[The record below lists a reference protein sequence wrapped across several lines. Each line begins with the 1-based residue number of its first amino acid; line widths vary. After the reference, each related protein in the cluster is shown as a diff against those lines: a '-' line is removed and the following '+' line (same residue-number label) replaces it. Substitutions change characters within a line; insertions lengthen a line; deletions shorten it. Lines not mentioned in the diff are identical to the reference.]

1 MKIKAITLFLLVLGL
16 MHSCKNSSKKETNL
30 DSSKNEVV
38 ITTKAVDKQYNN
50 LKVLSF
56 DELKPYLEKKDDK
69 IHVVNFWAT
78 WCKPCVE
85 ELPAFEKVH
94 RESTTNNVEVLLVS
108 LDFPNEIESHL
119 IPFIKNNGLEPEVVV
134 LDDPNQNKWINGV
147 DKSWSG
153 AIPATIIYSK
163 DKRAFFEKSFSY
175 DELNTELQKFIN

>member
-1 MKIKAITLFLLVLGL
+1 MKIKTIILFFLTLGL
-16 MHSCKNSSKKETNL
+16 IYSCKENTKKEIELDSKK
-30 DSSKNEVV
+30 KEVV
-38 ITTKAVDKQYNN
+38 LTTKAVKKTYED
-50 LKVLSF
+50 LKVLNF

-85 ELPAFEKVH
+85 ELPAVERIY
-94 RESTTNNVEVLLVS
+94 RERASNNVEVLLVS
-108 LDFPNEIESHL
+108 LDFPNEIESQL

-163 DKRAFFEKSFSY
+163 NKRSFFEKSFSY